1 LEEVELSNRDT
12 QESALTDEL
21 SEPAGLEDASEPR
34 QRVARGASV
43 LQDDTMVR
51 TVFEALAEAL
61 IVVDGDGLIVFVNHR
76 TEEMFG
82 YHRDEV
88 IGRSLSLFLP
98 DQVAEIHA
106 QHLSGYFRKPR
117 MRPMGQRLEL
127 MGKRKD
133 GTLLPL
139 DISLSSLDTK
149 AGPLALAFIN
159 DITLRKQTERTLQRR
174 NEELDAFAH
183 TVAHEL
189 NSSLGLL
196 IGFSEFLVEAHE
208 TLPAEERRTYL
219 TMIARNGHRMNKLI
233 DELLLF
239 SSIRKEDVAV
249 SPLDMALVVGEA
261 LSRLA
266 HLIGDYQAEIIPP
279 DSYPQAMGYAPWV
292 EKVWFNYISNAMKYG
307 GTPPRVELGADVQND
322 GDVRFWVRDNGA
334 GLTKEQ
340 QKQLFRPWTRLDS
353 TSGEGHGLGLS
364 IVERILAKLNGHVGV
379 ESKVGQ
385 GSLFYFTLPGV
396 K

>member
-1 LEEVELSNRDT
+1 MSNQDT
-12 QESALTDEL
+12 QKTTLPDEL
-21 SEPAGLEDASEPR
+21 SEPAGPEDAAEPW
-34 QRVARGASV
+34 QRVARAASV
-43 LQDDTMVR
+43 LQADTMVR
-51 TVFEALAEAL
+51 TVLEALAEAL
-61 IVVDGDGLIVFVNHR
+61 IVVDGDGLIVFVNR
-76 TEEMFG
+76 RMEEMFG

-88 IGRSLSLFLP
+88 VGQPLSLFLP

-127 MGKRKD
+127 IGKRKD
-133 GTLLPL
+133 GTSLPV
-139 DISLSSLDTK
+139 DISLSPLDTE
-149 AGPLALAFIN
+149 AGPLALAFIT
-159 DITLRKQTERTLQRR
+159 DVTLRKQTERALQRR

-208 TLPAEERRTYL
+208 TLPPQERHTYL

-266 HLIGDYQAEIIPP
+266 HLIGDYQAEIILP
-279 DSYPQAMGYAPWV
+279 DSYPQAMGYAPWI

-307 GTPPRVELGADVQND
+307 GTPPRVELGADVQDD
-322 GDVRFWVRDNGA
+322 GNVKFWVRDNGA

-340 QKQLFRPWTRLDS
+340 QRQLFRPWTRLDS
-353 TSGEGHGLGLS
+353 SIGEGHGLGLS

-379 ESKVGQ
+379 ESKVGK